1 MKWAKVTAPASSSK
15 GNPCSKLQDRNDQL
29 CFKIFKSQAELEKT
43 MASKDNLWAQY
54 DFEWDFSCE
63 EREANKDLQK
73 KSPEKFEQL
82 MEKVANENFIKF
94 QDRYSNFTGGFLEF
108 YDRIVR
114 RRNTDHT
121 IHLKW
126 LRLGRGKEKNLY
138 SVQIFLFPA
147 PSRYRPHAQSNNGVA
162 ITDEL
167 KKAQNYSTAGNDN
180 SDDFATDPPPPP
192 PPPPPTMH

>member
-1 MKWAKVTAPASSSK
+1 MVC
-15 GNPCSKLQDRNDQL
+15 N
-29 CFKIFKSQAELEKT
+29 
-43 MASKDNLWAQY
+43 DNLWAHY
-54 DFEWDFSCE
+54 EFEWDFSCE

-73 KSPEKFEQL
+73 KNPEKFEQL
-82 MEKVANENFIKF
+82 MDKVANENFLKF
-94 QDRYSNFTGGFLEF
+94 QDRYSNFAGGFLEF

-126 LRLGRGKEKNLY
+126 LKIGRGKEKNLY

-147 PSRYRPHAQSNNGVA
+147 PARYRPHVQSNNGA
-162 ITDEL
+162 AKIDQYKST
-167 KKAQNYSTAGNDN
+167 QNFSTAGGND
-180 SDDFATDPPPPP
+180 SPEDFTTDPPPPP